1 MRKSTWTPLALA
13 LLLLLFATNALAGGI
28 APVGKEAGTDAQGNV
43 IRLARVNGVDIAYK
57 LMGQGEP
64 LVLIPGL
71 NMTMDQWPQSVLNTL
86 GQRRQLI
93 LLDNRGMGHS
103 TADATPFSYRLLAS
117 DVVGL
122 LDALGVKKADVLG
135 FSMGSTITQQLLL
148 SAPERFGKAIIH
160 ATTTDGTAVA
170 KNLSARPFTNPVV
183 LRQLAMSGEW
193 KTPMDRLPAI
203 SNQVLLLVGTAD
215 PVVGA
220 DGSKA
225 IAAAIPGAWLVQFKN
240 ASHGLMLEAPEGFAK
255 VVATFL
261 DVDAVVAPR
270 K

>member
-1 MRKSTWTPLALA
+1 MRKSPWAVLP
-13 LLLLLFATNALAGGI
+13 LLLLLVFASGALAGGI
-28 APVGKEAGTDAQGNV
+28 APVGKEVGTDAQGNV

-57 LMGQGEP
+57 LLGAGEP

-71 NMTMDQWPQSVLNTL
+71 NMTMDRWPQSVLETL
-86 GQRRQLI
+86 GARRQLI
-93 LLDNRGMGHS
+93 LLDNRGMGRS

-148 SAPERFGKAIIH
+148 SYPDRFGKAIIH
-160 ATTTDGTAVA
+160 ATTTDGGPVA
-170 KNLSARPFTNPVV
+170 KGLSARAFTDPIV
-183 LRQLAMSGEW
+183 LRQLAMSADW

-220 DGSKA
+220 DSSKA

-240 ASHGLMLEAPEGFAK
+240 ASHGLILEAPDGFAK

-261 DVDAVVAPR
+261 DVDATVAPR